1 MSAPW
6 ELMTV
11 PLPIP
16 SAPTP
21 LARITVIARQDI
33 PETELHARI
42 ASSGTIAP
50 PQPPAKVFQ
59 DLTLARATVDTKEM
73 APHALVLQSSPSNTS
88 VRNLE
93 RKKELTIESFS

>member
-50 PQPPAKVFQ
+50 PQPPAKV
-59 DLTLARATVDTKEM
+59 L
-73 APHALVLQSSPSNTS
+73 
-88 VRNLE
+88 
-93 RKKELTIESFS
+93 